1 MGSEMC
7 IRDSLMEELTNQ
19 DILSLAKSV
28 DMDIPDDDLDQVA
41 MSLNAILQ
49 LMSDIYVDDVNLI
62 EPLPIRH
69 VMEDHIYD

>member
-1 MGSEMC
+1 
-7 IRDSLMEELTNQ
+7 MEELTNQ

-28 DMDIPDDDLDQVA
+28 DMDIPDYDLDQVA

>member
-1 MGSEMC
+1 
-7 IRDSLMEELTNQ
+7 MEELTNQ

-28 DMDIPDDDLDQVA
+28 DMDIQDDDLDQVA

>member
-1 MGSEMC
+1 
-7 IRDSLMEELTNQ
+7 MEELTNQ

-49 LMSDIYVDDVNLI
+49 LMSDIYVADVNLI

>member
-1 MGSEMC
+1 VE
-7 IRDSLMEELTNQ
+7 DLMEELTNQ

-49 LMSDIYVDDVNLI
+49 LMSDIYVADVNLI

>member
-1 MGSEMC
+1 
-7 IRDSLMEELTNQ
+7 MEELTNQ

-28 DMDIPDDDLDQVA
+28 DMDIPNDDLDQVA

>member
-1 MGSEMC
+1 
-7 IRDSLMEELTNQ
+7 MEELTNQ

-69 VMEDHIYD
+69 VVEDHIYD

>member
-1 MGSEMC
+1 
-7 IRDSLMEELTNQ
+7 MEELTNQ

-28 DMDIPDDDLDQVA
+28 DIDIPDYDLEQVA

>member
-1 MGSEMC
+1 MK
-7 IRDSLMEELTNQ
+7 ELTNQ

-28 DMDIPDDDLDQVA
+28 DMDIPDYDLDQVA

>member
-1 MGSEMC
+1 
-7 IRDSLMEELTNQ
+7 MEELTNQ

-28 DMDIPDDDLDQVA
+28 DIDIPDDDLDQVA

>member
-1 MGSEMC
+1 
-7 IRDSLMEELTNQ
+7 MEELTNQ

-62 EPLPIRH
+62 EQLKIRH

>member
-1 MGSEMC
+1 VE
-7 IRDSLMEELTNQ
+7 DLMEELTNQ

>member
-1 MGSEMC
+1 
-7 IRDSLMEELTNQ
+7 MEELTNQ

>member
-1 MGSEMC
+1 
-7 IRDSLMEELTNQ
+7 MEELTNQ

-62 EPLPIRH
+62 EPLPIQH

>member
-1 MGSEMC
+1 
-7 IRDSLMEELTNQ
+7 MEELTNQ

-28 DMDIPDDDLDQVA
+28 DMNIPDDDLDQVA

>member
-1 MGSEMC
+1 MK
-7 IRDSLMEELTNQ
+7 ELTNQ

>member
-1 MGSEMC
+1 
-7 IRDSLMEELTNQ
+7 
-19 DILSLAKSV
+19 
-28 DMDIPDDDLDQVA
+28 MDIPDDDLDQVA

>member
-1 MGSEMC
+1 
-7 IRDSLMEELTNQ
+7 MEELTNQ

-49 LMSDIYVDDVNLI
+49 LMADIYVDVVNLI
-62 EPLPIRH
+62 EPLPIRL

>member
-1 MGSEMC
+1 
-7 IRDSLMEELTNQ
+7 MEELTNQ

-28 DMDIPDDDLDQVA
+28 DIDIPDYDLDQVA

>member
-1 MGSEMC
+1 
-7 IRDSLMEELTNQ
+7 MEELTNQ

-69 VMEDHIYD
+69 VMVDHIYD

>member
-1 MGSEMC
+1 
-7 IRDSLMEELTNQ
+7 MEELTNQ

-49 LMSDIYVDDVNLI
+49 LISDIDVANVNLI

>member
-1 MGSEMC
+1 
-7 IRDSLMEELTNQ
+7 MEELTNH

-62 EPLPIRH
+62 EPLPIQH

>member
-1 MGSEMC
+1 
-7 IRDSLMEELTNQ
+7 MEELTNH

-49 LMSDIYVDDVNLI
+49 LISDIDVANVNLI

>member
-1 MGSEMC
+1 
-7 IRDSLMEELTNQ
+7 MEELTNQ

-28 DMDIPDDDLDQVA
+28 DMDIPDDDLGQVA

>member
-1 MGSEMC
+1 
-7 IRDSLMEELTNQ
+7 MEELTNQ

-28 DMDIPDDDLDQVA
+28 DIDIPDYDLDQVA

-49 LMSDIYVDDVNLI
+49 LISDIDVANVNLI

>member
-1 MGSEMC
+1 
-7 IRDSLMEELTNQ
+7 MEELTNQ
-19 DILSLAKSV
+19 DILSLEKSV

>member
-1 MGSEMC
+1 
-7 IRDSLMEELTNQ
+7 MEELTNQ

-28 DMDIPDDDLDQVA
+28 DLDIPDDDLDQVA

>member
-1 MGSEMC
+1 
-7 IRDSLMEELTNQ
+7 MEELTNQ

-28 DMDIPDDDLDQVA
+28 NMDIPDDDLDQVA

>member
-1 MGSEMC
+1 VE
-7 IRDSLMEELTNQ
+7 DLMEELTNQ

-28 DMDIPDDDLDQVA
+28 DMDIPDYDLDQVA

>member
-1 MGSEMC
+1 
-7 IRDSLMEELTNQ
+7 MEELTNQ

-28 DMDIPDDDLDQVA
+28 DMDIPDYDLDQVA

-49 LMSDIYVDDVNLI
+49 LMSDIYVADVNLI

>member
-1 MGSEMC
+1 
-7 IRDSLMEELTNQ
+7 MEELTNQ

-69 VMEDHIYD
+69 VLSLIHI

>member
-1 MGSEMC
+1 
-7 IRDSLMEELTNQ
+7 MEELTNQ

-69 VMEDHIYD
+69 VMEDHIND